1 MPPPM
6 CLVSSVEGWGLDELL
21 HAVVGQLT
29 YIHTCMHTYIHACTH
44 ACIHTYVHTYV
55 HTCEL
60 LHAIVG
66 ELSASG
72 GEKHGGARASCGEAG
87 GDEGGEEGCFAA
99 GASAG
104 SAEGPRRGGS
114 SLTRRTRVVSSGGSS
129 SGGSL
134 VDAAASGER
143 CGAIVIE
150 TAMVRG
156 VGMTMSVVV
165 RAGML
170 RPDDWFVVGATCG
183 KVRTLSPL
191 QAGSG
196 QAAVARGLKE
206 FVNEASSGMA
216 VRVSVAWK
224 NDKDMGNGFDVGD
237 SLHVL
242 SPADALHIA
251 RYRAHRDTFLLLRT
265 PWEEAQRSRLMRV
278 PLLKDRKRLLQLR
291 MRCLDGSGRLLPAGS
306 TDATHDELAAVWVAE
321 LDKAASAMVP
331 QEEVEALK

>member
-1 MPPPM
+1 
-6 CLVSSVEGWGLDELL
+6 
-21 HAVVGQLT
+21 
-29 YIHTCMHTYIHACTH
+29 
-44 ACIHTYVHTYV
+44 
-55 HTCEL
+55 
-60 LHAIVG
+60 
-66 ELSASG
+66 
-72 GEKHGGARASCGEAG
+72 
-87 GDEGGEEGCFAA
+87 
-99 GASAG
+99 
-104 SAEGPRRGGS
+104 
-114 SLTRRTRVVSSGGSS
+114 
-129 SGGSL
+129 
-134 VDAAASGER
+134 
-143 CGAIVIE
+143 
-150 TAMVRG
+150 
-156 VGMTMSVVV
+156 MSVVV

-331 QEEVEALK
+331 QEEEDFSEHDPRTAAVIKASSAGEMQALLEFLRPRAMALSQVQVVSHGVGNLRDLDLKLAEAASGQGLPCRIYLLNVSASQAQLKEAKSNGTPVREHQLFHDLLADVLDQAGLEGPVRELADMRDDGSLIHPSLAFAERHLRLHS